1 MTFRG
6 ISRQSHHSIT
16 ENEPARR
23 PRRRAGSPKRGGISR
38 KKTIARLAALALAAG
53 IVLCLAACGEGKQDE
68 PITLTLWHVYGG
80 EVSSPMNTLVEE
92 FNRTVGQAQGVRVR
106 VDSVSNTN
114 SIHESVLAA
123 AYKEPGA
130 PALPD
135 LFVSYPKTVLALPDE
150 SILVD
155 YRDYFTEED
164 LAGYLPE
171 FLAEG
176 TVHDRLVILPLAKST
191 EILFVNKTAF
201 DRFAAET
208 GASLDE
214 LATWEGL
221 YAVAEQYADWSGGKC
236 FFAHDY
242 HFNYFQVGVESLGER
257 FFDEDGL
264 AFGPK
269 FAYAWAPYARAAL
282 TGGLW
287 LGSGYATEPLRTGD
301 VIAAVASSASVLYYS
316 DVVTY
321 EDNRTEQVEILSLPC
336 PVFAGGE
343 KLVMQRGAGLCVVKS
358 TPEREKACM
367 TFLKWLSEPERN
379 VALATA
385 LGYMPVTKEGF
396 DRLLPA
402 AIETLEDPMYVSLYE
417 AFLQTRQ
424 EYTFYV
430 PPQREDYLSLETRF
444 EKTARLRLTAGR
456 AQYLEQGADALAPL
470 LRTTLAEVQ
479 GSYDK

>member
-1 MTFRG
+1 M
-6 ISRQSHHSIT
+6 
-16 ENEPARR
+16 
-23 PRRRAGSPKRGGISR
+23 

-53 IVLCLAACGEGKQDE
+53 FVLCLAACGEGKQEE
-68 PITLTLWHVYGG
+68 PVTLTLWHVYGG

-155 YRDYFTEED
+155 YRDYFTEEE

-379 VALATA
+379 VDLATA
-385 LGYMPVTKEGF
+385 LGYMPVTKAGF
-396 DRLLPA
+396 DRSLPA